1 MTEVEN
7 PEEEVAERKRLCE
20 RHREELSKRQISN
33 AENLDKS
40 ILTYSAAGL
49 ALSLGFLKDFIPIA
63 QAKFE
68 WALYGSWIFF
78 TSAILAV
85 ISSYVVSLK
94 VLNLQLN
101 RADRF
106 YLKNEEAAFNESC
119 RWDKCAEYLNH
130 WAPAIAFGIALIL
143 TTLFVSINL
152 RGSNMAEN
160 KVTKVFTQDGVT
172 GLTMQKVIPNTQISQ
187 RGMTGMPMQA
197 VTPSVP
203 ANNQGSAQQ
212 GQGGTNSTSSGSQK

>member
-1 MTEVEN
+1 MTEGEN
-7 PEEEVAERKRLCE
+7 PEEEFAERKRLYE
-20 RHREELSKRQISN
+20 RNREELSKRQISN

-63 QAKFE
+63 QAE
-68 WALYGSWIFF
+68 VAWALYGSWIFF

-101 RADRF
+101 RAERY
-106 YLKNEEAAFNESC
+106 YLKNEEAACNESC
-119 RWDKCAEYLNH
+119 RWDKCADHLNH
-130 WAPAIAFGIALIL
+130 WVSAIAFGIALVL
-143 TTLFVSINL
+143 TTLFVSTNL

-172 GLTMQKVIPNTQISQ
+172 GLTMQKVIPNSQIVQ